1 MQKLFVSIA
10 MIILFCV
17 GCKEQYFPPVESLQ
31 NQLLVVE
38 ANLDA
43 GGGPTTVRLS
53 RTTKL
58 DNASSIQVENNATV
72 FVEGKDNTN
81 RTLSFT
87 GGGNY
92 FSPNLNLVIDNEYRL
107 RIRTRSGKEYLSD
120 YVKALY
126 NPPLDSISW
135 DRTNDGVQIYVNTND
150 PANVLKYFRWD
161 FVETWELR
169 SFYYSTKIFANGNIR
184 NRNFPAEDVSVC
196 WKTSPSTQILLA
208 NSTRLQTGIISKA
221 PIQFIPV
228 GDEKLLIRYSII
240 AKQFALEKEG
250 YNFFEILKRN
260 TENIG
265 SFFGP
270 QPSEL
275 KGNIK
280 CLTEPDEP
288 VIGFVTASGVT
299 EKRIFISNGEVAP
312 WHQGFF
318 CQEDSIANHRDSIIA
333 AVGGGLV
340 PITYLDP
347 PINRYTFST
356 PFCVDCTS
364 RGGTNVKP
372 LFW

>member
-1 MQKLFVSIA
+1 MKKIFVSVA
-10 MIILFCV
+10 MIMLFCMS
-17 GCKEQYFPPVESLQ
+17 CKEQYFPPVESLQ

-43 GGGPTTVRLS
+43 GGGPTNVRLS

-72 FVEGKDNTN
+72 SVEGKDNTTRALN
-81 RTLSFT
+81 FA
-87 GGGNY
+87 GNGNY
-92 FSPNLNLVIDNEYRL
+92 TSPNLNLIINNEYRL

-135 DRTNDGVQIYVNTND
+135 ERTDEGVQIYVNTND
-150 PANVLKYFRWD
+150 PTNVAKYFRWD
-161 FVETWELR
+161 FTETWEIH
-169 SFYYSTKIFANGNIR
+169 SFYYSTVIYVNGRIR
-184 NRNFPAEDVSVC
+184 DRVFPAENVSVC

-208 NSTRLQTGIISKA
+208 NSIRLQSGIISKA

-228 GDEKLLIRYSII
+228 GDEKLLVRYSII
-240 AKQFALEKEG
+240 AKQYALEKEG

-275 KGNIK
+275 RGNIK
-280 CLTEPDEP
+280 CLTLPDEP

-299 EKRIFISNGEVAP
+299 EKRIFISNSQVSP
-312 WHQGFF
+312 WYKGVY
-318 CQEDSIANHRDSIIA
+318 CVEDTVLNNKDSINQAIGS
-333 AVGGGLV
+333 GLV
-340 PITYLDP
+340 PISLLP
-347 PINRYTFST
+347 PGSRYTFST

-372 LFW
+372 SFW

>member
-1 MQKLFVSIA
+1 MKKLFILTA
-10 MIILFCV
+10 MIILSCA
-17 GCKEQYFPPVESLQ
+17 GCKEEYIPPVESLQ

-43 GGGPTTVRLS
+43 GGGPTNVRLS

-72 FVEGKDNTN
+72 SVEGKDNTTRALN
-81 RTLSFT
+81 FA
-87 GGGNY
+87 GNGNY
-92 FSPNLNLVIDNEYRL
+92 TSPNLNLIINNEYRL

-135 DRTNDGVQIYVNTND
+135 ERTDEGVQIYVNTND
-150 PANVLKYFRWD
+150 PTNVAKYFRWD
-161 FVETWELR
+161 FTETWEIH
-169 SFYYSTKIFANGNIR
+169 SFYYSTVIYVNGR
-184 NRNFPAEDVSVC
+184 MRDRVFPAENVSVC

-208 NSTRLQTGIISKA
+208 NSIRLQSGIISKA

-228 GDEKLLIRYSII
+228 GDEKLLVRYSII
-240 AKQFALEKEG
+240 AKQYALEKEG

-280 CLTEPDEP
+280 CLTQPDEP

-299 EKRIFISNGEVAP
+299 EKRIFISHAEVAP
-312 WHQGFF
+312 WHKGVY
-318 CQEDSIANHRDSIIA
+318 CLVDTIANNRDSINLAI
-333 AVGGGLV
+333 GIGLV
-340 PITYLDP
+340 PINYLP
-347 PINRYTFST
+347 PVNRYTFST
-356 PFCVDCTS
+356 SVCVDCTS